1 MKGDEASKRT
11 PTGTLTFKRGH
22 PLQYS
27 YQIGQEQH
35 DGTMAWGKSF
45 TLHTSY
51 YPGQASLQR
60 VIVFSDMG
68 LGAKDR
74 SSEL

>member
-1 MKGDEASKRT
+1 REPGFVHTWFLKDMWPNIG
-11 PTGTLTFKRGH
+11 
-22 PLQYS
+22 YS

-35 DGTMAWGKSF
+35 DGTMAWGKSS

-68 LGAKDR
+68 LGAKDG